1 MLFFLNSHS
10 ILADIGKNY
19 YICIGIEALIA
30 DRLWN
35 SLPSVNM
42 QNCITFLNAMCETAL
57 LIRIHNMKKQLLL
70 FLSLIVPTLSFAQLM
85 PDGSVQVV
93 AYWDKGD
100 EFSYKCI
107 DRQERVDDTGKVS
120 LIKSSSEDLIIKVS
134 DQTDST
140 YTLLLDTK
148 DGFYSDTR
156 VQSYMELLNSLGE
169 SSPIQLTTT
178 SMGTVVSYDNLDVL
192 VKETRDMIP
201 KLVDALFKQYDKE
214 TRKQMD
220 RKGMIEYFNNTI
232 ATPEALTA
240 SINEEVEALFMFHG
254 ARMDTTST
262 YTLPTQ
268 FSMAGTEPIDANMEF
283 WVDSAETDSTFAVIR
298 THMHVEGE
306 KFNAAVAKSAGSA
319 ASAIVKDESFDLNTA
334 TESAFKDLDFKAT
347 LDDYSAL
354 VIHLPTGWPIRYNY
368 ERNVVAT
375 AKGSSTQENIYRS
388 IEIITD

>member
-1 MLFFLNSHS
+1 
-10 ILADIGKNY
+10 
-19 YICIGIEALIA
+19 
-30 DRLWN
+30 
-35 SLPSVNM
+35 
-42 QNCITFLNAMCETAL
+42 
-57 LIRIHNMKKQLLL
+57 MKKQLLL

-100 EFSYKCI
+100 EFSYKCT

-240 SINEEVEALFMFHG
+240 SISEEVQALFMFHG

-298 THMHVEGE
+298 TYMHVEGE
-306 KFNAAVAKSAGSA
+306 KLNDAVAKSAGSA

-334 TESAFKDLDFKAT
+334 AETAFKEMDFKAT

-354 VIHLPTGWPIRYNY
+354 VIHLPSGWPIRYNY
-368 ERNVVAT
+368 KRNVVAT

-388 IEIITD
+388 IELITD

>member
-1 MLFFLNSHS
+1 M
-10 ILADIGKNY
+10 IK
-19 YICIGIEALIA
+19 
-30 DRLWN
+30 RLY
-35 SLPSVNM
+35 
-42 QNCITFLNAMCETAL
+42 
-57 LIRIHNMKKQLLL
+57 LLL
-70 FLSLIVPTLSFAQLM
+70 SLLVPTLSFAQLM

-100 EFSYKCI
+100 EFSYKCTN
-107 DRQERVDDTGKVS
+107 RQERVDDSGKVS

-156 VQSYMELLNSLGE
+156 VQSYMELSNSLGE

-201 KLVDALFKQYDKE
+201 KLVDALLKQYDKE

-240 SINEEVEALFMFHG
+240 NLNLEVEALFMFHG

-283 WVDSAETDSTFAVIR
+283 WVDSAETDSTLAVIR

-306 KFNAAVAKSAGSA
+306 KFNAAVAKSAGSTI
-319 ASAIVKDESFDLNTA
+319 SAIVKDETVDLNTA
-334 TESAFKDLDFKAT
+334 TESKFKDLDFRAT

-375 AKGSSTQENIYRS
+375 AKDTSVQENIYRS
-388 IEIITD
+388 IELITD

>member
-1 MLFFLNSHS
+1 MIKRLYLLLS
-10 ILADIGKNY
+10 IL
-19 YICIGIEALIA
+19 
-30 DRLWN
+30 
-35 SLPSVNM
+35 LPT
-42 QNCITFLNAMCETAL
+42 I
-57 LIRIHNMKKQLLL
+57 
-70 FLSLIVPTLSFAQLM
+70 SFGQLM
-85 PDGSVQVV
+85 PDGSVQAV

-100 EFSYKCI
+100 EFSYKCTN
-107 DRQERVDDTGKVS
+107 RQESVDETGKVS

-140 YTLLLDTK
+140 YTLLLDTR

-201 KLVDALFKQYDKE
+201 KLVDGLLKQYDKE

-283 WVDSAETDSTFAVIR
+283 WVDSAETDSTLAVIR

-306 KFNAAVAKSAGSA
+306 KFNAAVAKSAGST
-319 ASAIVKDESFDLNTA
+319 ASAIVKDESFDLSTA
-334 TESAFKDLDFKAT
+334 TETALKELEQCSFIRKYTHIGKKTRDAIYQLMDNYTLFYFKF
-347 LDDYSAL
+347 
-354 VIHLPTGWPIRYNY
+354 IHFFHILYFMSQFVNLITKLKYC
-368 ERNVVAT
+368 
-375 AKGSSTQENIYRS
+375 
-388 IEIITD
+388 IIFAHYFFLFFQYLFF